1 MEAVQAAVEHR
12 AVAGTIL
19 GGPELGV
26 DVMTALRGYTIG
38 GAYAMHREGSVGSL
52 EAGKLADLVVL
63 SSDPTAAPTESIA
76 SIEVEETWL
85 GGQRAV

>member
-63 SSDPTAAPTESIA
+63 SSDPTAAPTEAIA